1 MSRYERAELEASAR
15 TAGGECLYLRTMRL
29 ERVCDNLDV
38 EPEVA
43 ALVCELADRVAA
55 LEREVR
61 RLRAHPL

>member
-1 MSRYERAELEASAR
+1 MSRYERAELEASSR
-15 TAGGECLYLRTMRL
+15 SAGGGCLFLRTMRL
-29 ERVCDNLDV
+29 ERVCDSLEV

-61 RLRAHPL
+61 RLRARPL